1 MEYKTPKDYRKA
13 LGFTNQDTLKKYFK
27 ATDIVCINWALIE
40 KENARLID
48 MFSKINKTMH
58 PSLKLTED
66 EFNDFKTQAVEA
78 YGTLKNFRI
87 IEKLFNNNGRARESV
102 YYNWMRG
109 YMVALYFH
117 KTIALVFGVNDDELE
132 QLGEDNLQ
140 KVISDGNIDS
150 FKREAI
156 ADLQI
161 AKKNIHIEIQAGFT
175 GQNDIKRSKAIDA
188 KVRASH
194 NWKTYVLHFD
204 LFNGKLAVINIT
216 NLASLPNDK
225 WTANTKF
232 EDVETVVIAGNLFKY
247 SFGDTIPD
255 LDSLAVTVEKSNE

>member
-13 LGFTNQDTLKKYFK
+13 LGFTNQVILKKYFK
-27 ATDIVCINWALIE
+27 ATDIVCINWDLIE

-58 PSLKLTED
+58 PNLKLTDE
-66 EFNDFKTQAVEA
+66 EFNDFKTQATEA
-78 YGTLKNFRI
+78 YNTLKGFQI
-87 IEKLFNNNGRARESV
+87 IEKLFNNNGRAREAV

-117 KTIALVFGVNDDELE
+117 KTISLVFGVNDDELE

-161 AKKNIHIEIQAGFT
+161 VKKNIHIEIQAGFT
-175 GQNDIKRSKAIDA
+175 GQNDIKRSKATDA
-188 KVRASH
+188 KVRANH

-225 WTANTKF
+225 WTANAKF
-232 EDVETVVIAGNLFKY
+232 EDVETVAIADNLFKY

-255 LDSLAVTVEKSNE
+255 LDSLAVTVEKSDE

>member
-1 MEYKTPKDYRKA
+1 MAYETPRKYRKA
-13 LGFTNQDTLKKYFK
+13 LGFTNQDNLKKYFK
-27 ATDIVCINWALIE
+27 ATDIVCINWDLIE

-58 PSLKLTED
+58 PNLKLTD
-66 EFNDFKTQAVEA
+66 EEFKDFKTQATEA
-78 YGTLKNFRI
+78 YNTLKDFQI
-87 IEKLFNNNGRARESV
+87 IEKLFNNNGRAREAV

-117 KTIALVFGVNDDELE
+117 KTISLVFGVNDDELE

-150 FKREAI
+150 FKRGAI

-175 GQNDIKRSKAIDA
+175 GQNDIKRSKATDA
-188 KVRASH
+188 KVRANH

-225 WTANTKF
+225 WTANAKF
-232 EDVETVVIAGNLFKY
+232 EDIETVAIADNLFKY

-255 LDSLAVTVEKSNE
+255 LDSLTVTVEKSDE